1 MAMMTTMM
9 NRKILFAF
17 VIAFTSVSISAQVSD
32 FGIWANVDAEVGLS
46 KKFDLEFSGSLRS
59 YNNTSEIE
67 QAFLEGGVQ
76 YKIWKFLSVAASYR
90 YINKLEN
97 NGFYYGRH
105 KFFTDIN
112 SSVSSGNFSFSGR
125 VRLQR
130 TTLTFI
136 ESEED
141 KIARYH
147 LRLRIKAD
155 YRGSSSP
162 FKPYLSFEPFIPVF
176 KGADPSIGKYRLA
189 AGSELYITGK
199 SSIDIGYIFERDFK
213 PAVIN
218 LHILN
223 LGYKIRF

>member
-1 MAMMTTMM
+1 MMM
-9 NRKILFAF
+9 NRKLLLVFFITFSAIF
-17 VIAFTSVSISAQVSD
+17 VSAQESD
-32 FGIWANVDAEVGLS
+32 FGIWANVDAEVSLS
-46 KKFDLEFSGSLRS
+46 KKFDLEFSGSVRS
-59 YNNTSEIE
+59 YNKTSEIE
-67 QAFLEGGVQ
+67 QVFLEGGVQ

-112 SSVSSGNFSFSGR
+112 GSVSAGNFGFSGR

-130 TTLTFI
+130 TTLTYI
-136 ESEED
+136 ETEED
-141 KIARYH
+141 NIARYH

-155 YRGSSSP
+155 YRGSSSA
-162 FKPYLSFEPFIPVF
+162 FKPYISFEPFIPVF
-176 KGADPSIGKYRLA
+176 QGADPSIGKYRLA
-189 AGSELYITGK
+189 AGTELYLTRK
-199 SSIDIGYIFERDFK
+199 SSIDIGYMLERDFK
-213 PAVIN
+213 PVLIN